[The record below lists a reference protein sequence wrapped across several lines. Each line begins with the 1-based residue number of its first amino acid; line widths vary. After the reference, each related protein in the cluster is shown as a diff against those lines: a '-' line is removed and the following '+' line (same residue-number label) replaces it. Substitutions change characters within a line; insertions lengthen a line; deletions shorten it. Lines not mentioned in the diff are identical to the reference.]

1 MSTPYWGQLP
11 GPKVAAGHTR
21 RRSESDDYAYNAD
34 RRSSLDAAPVRRSNR
49 GSLQTQVTEAPTEST
64 FSPYDSPTTS
74 NFAPQGLAPRPSSYR
89 RDVPAAEASRPPQQS
104 RQQEEYDDD
113 DEPLSPPPPAP
124 EVPRGPP
131 VSYRHPYGNG
141 GLPYTYTAS
150 DTTAPRDPN
159 PQDGDM
165 EDDQY
170 QRSSERTGGQ
180 RPDQGQE
187 DFSRRGSGA
196 GAFDPLSRRQTT
208 GGSSDRRKAFAN
220 DRSPLQRLELT
231 LDSMTKEEKRARV
244 EAAERRARERQALKA
259 GKQPAGQQVR
269 SHERKP
275 SITHGE
281 RRPSGSTAFFSGA
294 QPPAQRDVPRDVSR
308 DVSREYPRDTQRDAP
323 RDVPQD
329 TYREIPQNAQN
340 DAPTDVYQ
348 ELPPQVTVKRG
359 GSHRR
364 RVSVAHPQEAEKYYA
379 SGAMMEPD
387 DMEPMPRRMDPQSAI
402 PRHVEPS
409 SGIPQRNLSFRE
421 RAARDNVQLPEQ
433 TMTREPAQPAA
444 QSGGFSLTRSG
455 SNKLKKP
462 PPVDYQYAPRRVVS
476 ERRPA
481 PMASAM
487 KPQQQQFDDDYY
499 YDDQDDLL
507 PIRQNTQQNTQQNT
521 RQITQELN
529 DRFTREKELPP
540 DPPVTADARRPSVDF
555 VPGRQQIPMPGD
567 NQGIRRRVTEPVP
580 RVQYA
585 DEDEFI
591 PPPPTRGK
599 SIGTRLL
606 GRKEADDGSHA
617 QNQAA
622 VRRKAERADSFSSAS
637 SDSHHIS
644 NMVFKRPEDM
654 VPGDGLYQPPQWLD
668 EWKKGTVGSLSGN
681 FLDLQDGQFPEPD
694 THQAWWEQ
702 DKSKGYSAR
711 PRKAEAFDGEYNEQS
726 PTRFKPALFMKCG
739 PLLRY
744 CGIKREKVPSRDRTG
759 ALVEREMWRGSI
771 MIVTQDSDSS
781 YDIAPTLRL
790 FVQGLELLPPPPHRV
805 KGDLS
810 PEYVDPI
817 AGHPKVGR
825 RGETLYVRPVDH
837 IDEAKDL
844 SRDETDAGLFEQTRS
859 APQQSGPD
867 GPADLPGSFASRRK
881 RVGIDGEKVQKYK
894 DVRGSRLHTERGCTF
909 WRFNIEVELR
919 EKQQRIAYRINR
931 GPATGFWVP
940 AQGDTMNMMFHSC
953 NGFSMSVKPDELSGP
968 DPMWRD
974 VLNNHQTRP
983 FHLMIGGGDQIYNDC
998 VSEECSLF
1006 KEWLRM
1012 RNPVHKHTAAL
1023 TPEMQD
1029 ELETFYLERYCMWF
1043 SQGLFGL
1050 ANSQIP
1056 MVNMWDDHDI
1066 FDGYGSYPHHDMK
1079 SPVFSGLGAIAYK
1092 YYMLFQHQ
1100 SIATETETTESSWIL
1115 GSEPGP
1121 YIGDVGRSLFM
1132 SVGSRVGLLAV
1143 DCRTE
1148 RTEHDVVSDKT
1159 WEKIMNRLYAEVRR
1173 GQVEHLLVLLGIP
1186 IAYPRLVWLENILT
1200 SRLMDPVKAL
1210 GRTGVFGK
1218 ALNNIDGG
1226 VEVLDD
1232 LNDHW
1237 TAKNHK
1243 QERAVVVED
1252 LQDLAI
1258 DKSLRVTIL
1267 SGDVHLAAVGQF
1279 YSNPKLG
1286 LAKHKDP
1293 RYMPNIISSAIA
1305 NTPPPDLMA
1314 DVLNKRNKVHHFDKQ
1329 TDEDMIPLFQ
1339 QGVDGKPR
1347 NNKHLLPHRNW
1358 CAIREWQPGTTPP
1371 PTPPGSSDGR
1381 SPSPPPKPHGG
1392 GLLRRLSLSRSKST
1406 SSDNRPDLNRDTVRG
1421 PRPPVTRGGGG
1432 GLFRS
1437 LSRRNS
1443 ADGGRPPPA
1452 KLQRSMSVDQ
1462 APDAKKAGF
1471 FSFIRRPSQRRA
1483 ADDGG
1488 INGTWGDEDDYD
1500 DEEYWD
1506 EPQSPRRGGAR
1517 PSGIRG
1523 GAAYDEYTE
1532 GDDSYFMSQ
1541 PRRSQ
1546 TVGSRAM
1553 SHSREAVGYIPP
1565 APRPGNFY
1573 RTPTGLSTKQKKQ
1586 ADKYTVDLE
1595 GGLDITLNVEINP
1608 KDPTGITKPYRLL
1621 VPKLFYDYDADNEAQ
1636 NVPEPESGAAHAAG
1650 AEPAEPSGFKRL
1662 LSFRSKKPKNRAPP
1676 EDDDYSEDDDDDIDV
1691 YRVR

>member
-11 GPKVAAGHTR
+11 GPKVAQAGHAGHNR

-49 GSLQTQVTEAPTEST
+49 GSLQTQGTEAPSEST

-74 NFAPQGLAPRPSSYR
+74 SFAPQGLAPRPSSYQR
-89 RDVPAAEASRPPQQS
+89 GATAAEPSRSRHQP
-104 RQQEEYDDD
+104 RQQEEYD
-113 DEPLSPPPPAP
+113 DEPLSPPPAAP

-141 GLPYTYTAS
+141 GLPYTF
-150 DTTAPRDPN
+150 TAPDTSAPHQ
-159 PQDGDM
+159 PQHDDM
-165 EDDQY
+165 DDEHY

-180 RPDQGQE
+180 E
-187 DFSRRGSGA
+187 DPSRRGSSASAYDQLG
-196 GAFDPLSRRQTT
+196 RRGTT
-208 GGSSDRRKAFAN
+208 GGSSDRRKPFAN

-231 LDSMTKEEKRARV
+231 LDSITKEEKRARV

-275 SITHGE
+275 SVAHGE
-281 RRPSGSTAFFSGA
+281 RRPSGGGAFFSAA
-294 QPPAQRDVPRDVSR
+294 QPSAQRNVSR
-308 DVSREYPRDTQRDAP
+308 DYPRDTQRDTQ
-323 RDVPQD
+323 RDVPRD
-329 TYREIPQNAQN
+329 THRDIPQNAPRE
-340 DAPTDVYQ
+340 AYQ
-348 ELPPQVTVKRG
+348 EPVAEVPVQRQT
-359 GSHRR
+359 SHRR
-364 RVSVAHPQEAEKYYA
+364 RGSQSQYPEDDQYYG
-379 SGAMMEPD
+379 SGALLEPEEEY
-387 DMEPMPRRMDPQSAI
+387 EPAPRRMEPQSAI
-402 PRHVEPS
+402 PRHVEYD
-409 SGIPQRNLSFRE
+409 SGIPKRNLSFRE

-433 TMTREPAQPAA
+433 TTQRAPAQAPA

-462 PPVDYQYAPRRVVS
+462 PPADAYPRRVVS
-476 ERRPA
+476 ERRAA
-481 PMASAM
+481 PMAPVAPVSGRQA
-487 KPQQQQFDDDYY
+487 QNDYDDDDYY

-507 PIRQNTQQNTQQNT
+507 PPRQPTNRYTH
-521 RQITQELN
+521 
-529 DRFTREKELPP
+529 EKELPP
-540 DPPVTADARRPSVDF
+540 NPPQPTEQRRPSVD
-555 VPGRQQIPMPGD
+555 VAPSRHQMPMPGD
-567 NQGIRRRVTEPVP
+567 NQGIRRRVTDPVP

-591 PPPPTRGK
+591 PPPTRGK
-599 SIGTRLL
+599 SIGTKSL
-606 GRKEADDGSHA
+606 GKREVDNAAQA

-622 VRRKAERADSFSSAS
+622 VRRKAERADSFSSDDS
-637 SDSHHIS
+637 HSHHIS

-681 FLDLQDGQFPEPD
+681 FLDLQEAHLPESD
-694 THQAWWEQ
+694 QHQAWWEQ
-702 DKSKGYSAR
+702 DKSKGYAAR
-711 PRKAEAFDGEYNEQS
+711 PRKAEAFDGEYNEQA
-726 PTRFKPALFMKCG
+726 PTRFKPALFMKSG

-744 CGIKREKVPSRDRTG
+744 CGIRREKVPSRTQRAG
-759 ALVEREMWRGSI
+759 ATIEREMWRGSI

-790 FVQGLELLPPPPHRV
+790 FVQGIDLLPPPPHRI

-837 IDEAKDL
+837 LDEAKDL
-844 SRDETDAGLFEQTRS
+844 SRDETDEGLFEQTRS
-859 APQQSGPD
+859 ALDLPGPD
-867 GPADLPGSFASRRK
+867 GPSDLPGSFASRRK
-881 RVGIDGEKVQKYK
+881 RVGTDGEKVQKYK
-894 DVRGSRLHTERGCTF
+894 DVRGSRLHAERGCTF

-919 EKQQRIAYRINR
+919 DKQQRIAYRINR

-940 AQGDTMNMMFHSC
+940 AQGETMNMMFYSC

-974 VLNNHQTRP
+974 VLNSHQTRP

-998 VSEECSLF
+998 VSEECGLF
-1006 KEWLRM
+1006 KEWLSIT
-1012 RNPVHKHTAAL
+1012 NPVHKHTAAL

-1029 ELETFYLERYCMWF
+1029 ELEKFYLNRYCMWF

-1056 MVNMWDDHDI
+1056 MVNMYDDHDI

-1079 SPVFSGLGAIAYK
+1079 SPVFSGLGAIAFK

-1100 SIATETETTESSWIL
+1100 SIVTETESTEPSWIL
-1115 GSEPGP
+1115 GNEPGP
-1121 YIGDVGRSLFM
+1121 YIGEVGRSLFM

-1148 RTEHDVVSDKT
+1148 RTEHDVISDKS

-1173 GQVEHLLVLLGIP
+1173 GQVEHLMVLLGIP

-1210 GRTGVFGK
+1210 GRAGVLGK

-1243 QERAVVVED
+1243 QERSVVIED

-1371 PTPPGSSDGR
+1371 PTPPLSDER
-1381 SPSPPPKPHGG
+1381 SPSPPPKPQGG

-1406 SSDNRPDLNRDTVRG
+1406 SSDVRSDLNKESVRG
-1421 PRPPVTRGGGG
+1421 SRPPVTRGGGG

-1443 ADGGRPPPA
+1443 TNSERPPPA

-1462 APDAKKAGF
+1462 ASAPKKGGI
-1471 FSFIRRPSQRRA
+1471 FSFIRRPSQSRP
-1483 ADDGG
+1483 DDGG
-1488 INGTWGDEDDYD
+1488 INGNWGDEDDYD

-1506 EPQSPRRGGAR
+1506 EPQSPRRGVAR

-1532 GDDSYFMSQ
+1532 GDDSYFMAQ

-1586 ADKYTVDLE
+1586 ANKYAVDLE

-1621 VPKLFYDYDADNEAQ
+1621 VPKLFYDYEAENDAEDL
-1636 NVPEPESGAAHAAG
+1636 PEPEQEPEPEQAAA
-1650 AEPAEPSGFKRL
+1650 PAEPSGFKRL
-1662 LSFRSKKPKNRAPP
+1662 LSFRKKPKNPPPP

-1691 YRVR
+1691 YRLR

>member
-11 GPKVAAGHTR
+11 GPKVVQGSNR
-21 RRSESDDYAYNAD
+21 RRSESDNYTYNAD
-34 RRSSLDAAPVRRSNR
+34 RRSSLDIAPVRKSNR
-49 GSLQTQVTEAPTEST
+49 VSSQTQGTDALSEST
-64 FSPYDSPTTS
+64 FSPYDSPTTPG
-74 NFAPQGLAPRPSSYR
+74 FAPQGLAPRPSSYR
-89 RDVPAAEASRPPQQS
+89 RDISTGESSKPRYNS
-104 RQQEEYDDD
+104 RQQQAY
-113 DEPLSPPPPAP
+113 DEPLSPAQ
-124 EVPRGPP
+124 EAPRGPP
-131 VSYRHPYGNG
+131 VNYRHPYGNG
-141 GLPYTYTAS
+141 GPSNTH
-150 DTTAPRDPN
+150 TAPNASASYDPN
-159 PQDGDM
+159 PQDDDM

-170 QRSSERTGGQ
+170 QRSSQRTGGQ
-180 RPDQGQE
+180 RYDQGQD
-187 DFSRRGSGA
+187 DFSRRGSSA
-196 GAFDPLSRRQTT
+196 SAYDQLPRRTT
-208 GGSSDRRKAFAN
+208 GGSSKRQKAYAD

-244 EAAERRARERQALKA
+244 EAAEKRARARQAKQA
-259 GKQPAGQQVR
+259 GKQPASGPQVQQ

-275 SITHGE
+275 SVTYSE
-281 RRPSGSTAFFSGA
+281 RRPSGGGAFFSAG
-294 QPPAQRDVPRDVSR
+294 QPSAHRDVSQNY
-308 DVSREYPRDTQRDAP
+308 SREAPRDTQRDTQ

-329 TYREIPQNAQN
+329 TYQDIPPQNAPREET
-340 DAPTDVYQ
+340 ASPFVYQ
-348 ELPPQVTVKRG
+348 ELPPQVTVQRG
-359 GSHRR
+359 HSHRR
-364 RVSVAHPQEAEKYYA
+364 RSSVAQRPADDMTFG
-379 SGAMMEPD
+379 SGALRQPAEVEPA
-387 DMEPMPRRMDPQSAI
+387 PRRIDPQSAV
-402 PRHVEPS
+402 PRTVEQD

-421 RAARDNVQLPEQ
+421 RATRDNAQLPEQ
-433 TMTREPAQPAA
+433 PAPAPAPAPAPMPMPMSMPQTQPVQPPA

-455 SNKLKKP
+455 SNKLRKP
-462 PPVDYQYAPRRVVS
+462 PPPDLNYPRRVVS
-476 ERRPA
+476 ERRAPA
-481 PMASAM
+481 GPPIS
-487 KPQQQQFDDDYY
+487 KYCHQFDDDYY

-507 PIRQNTQQNTQQNT
+507 PARQIPQELPTRQNTQ
-521 RQITQELN
+521 QITQELN

-540 DPPVTADARRPSVDF
+540 NPP
-555 VPGRQQIPMPGD
+555 QITGAHEYIPTHQEMPMPGD
-567 NQGIRRRVTEPVP
+567 NQGIKRRVTDPAP

-591 PPPPTRGK
+591 PPPQRTK

-606 GRKEADDGSHA
+606 GRKDDDGTHA

-622 VRRKAERADSFSSAS
+622 VLRKANRADSFSSES
-637 SDSHHIS
+637 SEGHHIS
-644 NMVFKRPEDM
+644 RMVFKQPEDM
-654 VPGDGLYQPPQWLD
+654 VPGDGLYLPPTWLD
-668 EWKKGTVGSLSGN
+668 EWRKGTVGTLSGTY
-681 FLDLQDGQFPEPD
+681 LDIQDGPIAEPAA
-694 THQAWWEQ
+694 HQAWWEQ
-702 DKSKGYSAR
+702 DKRKSFSE
-711 PRKAEAFDGEYNEQS
+711 PRNAEAFDGEYDEQT

-744 CGIKREKVPSRDRTG
+744 CGIKREKVPNRAG
-759 ALVEREMWRGSI
+759 NLAEREMWRGSI

-790 FVQGLELLPPPPHRV
+790 FVQSLDLLPAPPHSI

-837 IDEAKDL
+837 LEEAKDL
-844 SRDETDAGLFEQTRS
+844 SRDETDTGLFEQTIT
-859 APQQSGPD
+859 PLELPGPD
-867 GPADLPGSFASRRK
+867 GPADLPGSFANRRK
-881 RVGIDGEKVQKYK
+881 RAGADGEKVQKYK
-894 DVRGSRLHTERGCTF
+894 DIRGFRLHTERGCTF

-919 EKQQRIAYRINR
+919 ENQQRIAYRINR

-940 AQGDTMNMMFHSC
+940 AKGETMNMMFHSC
-953 NGFSMSVKPDELSGP
+953 NGFSASVKPDELSGP

-974 VLNNHQTRP
+974 VLNNHQSRP

-998 VSEECSLF
+998 VSKECSLF
-1006 KEWLRM
+1006 KEWLNI
-1012 RNPVHKHTAAL
+1012 RNPIQKHTAAL

-1079 SPVFSGLGAIAYK
+1079 SPIMSGLGAVAHK

-1100 SIATETETTESSWIL
+1100 SIMTELENTEPSWIL
-1115 GSEPGP
+1115 GNEPGP
-1121 YIGDVGRSLFM
+1121 YINELGRSLFL
-1132 SVGSRVGLLAV
+1132 SVGSKVGLLAV

-1148 RTEHDVVSDKT
+1148 RTEHDVVSDKS

-1173 GQVEHLLVLLGIP
+1173 GQVEHLMVLLGIP

-1210 GRTGVFGK
+1210 GRTGVLGK

-1237 TAKNHK
+1237 TAKSHK
-1243 QERAVVVED
+1243 QERSVVIED

-1305 NTPPPDLMA
+1305 NTPPPDMLA

-1358 CAIREWQPGTTPP
+1358 CAIREWQPGSTPP
-1371 PTPPGSSDGR
+1371 PTPPGSSGGE
-1381 SPSPPPKPHGG
+1381 SSAPKG

-1406 SSDNRPDLNRDTVRG
+1406 SSDARPDFNRETVRG
-1421 PRPPVTRGGGG
+1421 GSRPPVTRGGG

-1443 ADGGRPPPA
+1443 TSSERPPA

-1462 APDAKKAGF
+1462 APEGKKSGF
-1471 FSFIRRPSQRRA
+1471 FGFIRRPSQRRA
-1483 ADDGG
+1483 ADE
-1488 INGTWGDEDDYD
+1488 GDMNDRWEDQDPYYD
-1500 DEEYWD
+1500 DPDYYEEPLS
-1506 EPQSPRRGGAR
+1506 PQRGGPG
-1517 PSGIRG
+1517 PSGMRG

-1532 GDDSYFMSQ
+1532 GDDSYFMAARPLQ
-1541 PRRSQ
+1541 RAQ

-1553 SHSREAVGYIPP
+1553 SHSREAVGPMQP
-1565 APRPGNFY
+1565 MPRPGDFY

-1608 KDPTGITKPYRLL
+1608 KDPAGITKPYRLL
-1621 VPKLFYDYDADNEAQ
+1621 VPKLFYDYENENENEAGA
-1636 NVPEPESGAAHAAG
+1636 VPEQDPQMAQAGAAEAP
-1650 AEPAEPSGFKRL
+1650 EPTGFKRL
-1662 LSFRSKKPKNRAPP
+1662 LSFRRKAKNRPPP

>member
-11 GPKVAAGHTR
+11 GPKVAQGHSR
-21 RRSESDDYAYNAD
+21 RRSESDNYTYNAD
-34 RRSSLDAAPVRRSNR
+34 RRSSLEAAPVRKSNPNR
-49 GSLQTQVTEAPTEST
+49 ASSQTQGTEALSEST
-64 FSPYDSPTTS
+64 FSPYDSPTTPG
-74 NFAPQGLAPRPSSYR
+74 FAPQGLAPRPSSYR
-89 RDVPAAEASRPPQQS
+89 RDLTVGESSKPRYNT
-104 RQQEEYDDD
+104 RQQQQDYD
-113 DEPLSPPPPAP
+113 DEPLSPAQDA
-124 EVPRGPP
+124 PRGPP
-131 VSYRHPYGNG
+131 ANYRHPYGNG
-141 GLPYTYTAS
+141 GPSNTYTA
-150 DTTAPRDPN
+150 PDPN
-159 PQDGDM
+159 PQDDDM

-170 QRSSERTGGQ
+170 QRSSQRTGGQ
-180 RPDQGQE
+180 RYDQGQD
-187 DFSRRGSGA
+187 DFSRRGSSA
-196 GAFDPLSRRQTT
+196 SAYDQLPRRTTTTTT
-208 GGSSDRRKAFAN
+208 GGSSKRQKAYAD

-244 EAAERRARERQALKA
+244 EAAEKRARARQQAMKA
-259 GKQPAGQQVR
+259 GKQPASGPQVQQ
-269 SHERKP
+269 SQERKP
-275 SITHGE
+275 SITYSE
-281 RRPSGSTAFFSGA
+281 RRPSGGGAFFSAGQPSAHRDASQNYSREAPREA
-294 QPPAQRDVPRDVSR
+294 QRDAQRDVP
-308 DVSREYPRDTQRDAP
+308 
-323 RDVPQD
+323 QD
-329 TYREIPQNAQN
+329 IYQDIPPQNAPREET
-340 DAPTDVYQ
+340 ASPFVYQ
-348 ELPPQVTVKRG
+348 ELPPQVTVQRG
-359 GSHRR
+359 HSHRR
-364 RVSVAHPQEAEKYYA
+364 RSSVAQRPADDMTFA
-379 SGAMMEPD
+379 SGALRQPEEVEPAPMRME
-387 DMEPMPRRMDPQSAI
+387 PQSAV
-402 PRHVEPS
+402 PRTVEPA

-421 RAARDNVQLPEQ
+421 RAARDNAQLPEQ
-433 TMTREPAQPAA
+433 SAPMPMPMPQTQPVQAPAQ
-444 QSGGFSLTRSG
+444 SSGFSLTRSG
-455 SNKLKKP
+455 SNKLRKP
-462 PPVDYQYAPRRVVS
+462 PPPELNYPRRVMS
-476 ERRPA
+476 ERRAPA
-481 PMASAM
+481 GPPIS
-487 KPQQQQFDDDYY
+487 KYCHQFDDDYY

-507 PIRQNTQQNTQQNT
+507 PARQIPQELPTRQNT
-521 RQITQELN
+521 REVTQELD

-540 DPPVTADARRPSVDF
+540 NPPQTTDAPIEF
-555 VPGRQQIPMPGD
+555 IPTRQQMPMPGD
-567 NQGIRRRVTEPVP
+567 NQGIKRRVTDPAP

-591 PPPPTRGK
+591 PPPQRTK

-606 GRKEADDGSHA
+606 GRKDDDGFQA

-622 VRRKAERADSFSSAS
+622 VLRKADRADSFSSES
-637 SDSHHIS
+637 SEGHHVS
-644 NMVFKRPEDM
+644 NMVFKRPEEM
-654 VPGDGLYQPPQWLD
+654 VPGDGLYLPPQWLD
-668 EWKKGTVGSLSGN
+668 EWRKGTVGTLSGSY
-681 FLDLQDGQFPEPD
+681 LDIQDGPVAESD
-694 THQAWWEQ
+694 AHQAWWEQ
-702 DKSKGYSAR
+702 DKRKSFSA
-711 PRKAEAFDGEYNEQS
+711 PRNAEAFDGEYDEQT
-726 PTRFKPALFMKCG
+726 PTRFKPPLFMKCG

-744 CGIKREKVPSRDRTG
+744 CGIKREKVPNRAG
-759 ALVEREMWRGSI
+759 NLAEREMWRGSI

-790 FVQGLELLPPPPHRV
+790 FVQSLDLLPAPPHSI

-810 PEYVDPI
+810 PEFIDPI

-825 RGETLYVRPVDH
+825 RGETLYVRPVEH
-837 IDEAKDL
+837 LEESKDL
-844 SRDETDAGLFEQTRS
+844 SRDETDAGLFEQTIT
-859 APQQSGPD
+859 PLELPGPD
-867 GPADLPGSFASRRK
+867 GPAELPGSFANRRK
-881 RVGIDGEKVQKYK
+881 RAGADGEKVQKYK
-894 DVRGSRLHTERGCTF
+894 DIRGFRLHAERGCTF

-919 EKQQRIAYRINR
+919 EGQQQRIAYRINR

-940 AQGDTMNMMFHSC
+940 AKGETMNMMFHSC
-953 NGFSMSVKPDELSGP
+953 NGFSSSVKPDELSGP

-974 VLNNHQTRP
+974 VLNSHQSRP

-998 VSEECSLF
+998 VSKECSLF
-1006 KEWLRM
+1006 KEWLNI

-1023 TPEMQD
+1023 TPEMQN

-1079 SPVFSGLGAIAYK
+1079 SPIMSGLGAVAHK

-1100 SIATETETTESSWIL
+1100 SIMTELENTEPSWIL
-1115 GSEPGP
+1115 GNEPGP
-1121 YIGDVGRSLFM
+1121 YINELGRSLFL
-1132 SVGSRVGLLAV
+1132 SVGSKVGLLAV

-1210 GRTGVFGK
+1210 GRTGVLGK

-1237 TAKNHK
+1237 TAKSHK
-1243 QERAVVVED
+1243 QERSVVIED

-1371 PTPPGSSDGR
+1371 PTPPGSDGR
-1381 SPSPPPKPHGG
+1381 SSSPPPKG

-1406 SSDNRPDLNRDTVRG
+1406 SSDTRPDFSRETVRG
-1421 PRPPVTRGGGG
+1421 GSRPPVTRGGGS
-1432 GLFRS
+1432 LFRS

-1443 ADGGRPPPA
+1443 TSSERPPAA

-1462 APDAKKAGF
+1462 APEGKKSGLF
-1471 FSFIRRPSQRRA
+1471 GFIRRPSQRRA
-1483 ADDGG
+1483 ADNGG
-1488 INGTWGDEDDYD
+1488 MNGEWDDPYYD
-1500 DEEYWD
+1500 DPDYYEE
-1506 EPQSPRRGGAR
+1506 PLSPRRGDPG
-1517 PSGIRG
+1517 PSGMRG

-1532 GDDSYFMSQ
+1532 GDDSYFMAARPLQ
-1541 PRRSQ
+1541 RAQ

-1553 SHSREAVGYIPP
+1553 SHSREAVGPMAP
-1565 APRPGNFY
+1565 MPRPGDFY

-1586 ADKYTVDLE
+1586 ADKYSVDLE

-1608 KDPTGITKPYRLL
+1608 KDPAGITKPYRLL
-1621 VPKLFYDYDADNEAQ
+1621 VPKLFYDYENENENDAGA
-1636 NVPEPESGAAHAAG
+1636 VPEQDPEMAQAG
-1650 AEPAEPSGFKRL
+1650 TAEAPEPTGFKRL
-1662 LSFRSKKPKNRAPP
+1662 LSFRKKAKNRPPP
-1676 EDDDYSEDDDDDIDV
+1676 ENDDYSEDDDDDIDV